1 MRARHA
7 PAAKGMLRLTRR
19 CRVCSRQANWGQQG
33 ALVPQRCRQHSLA
46 GDVDLVHKRCDYIEG
61 CHVLA
66 FYGAS
71 PGAPLGHGAS
81 LGAPLGR
88 QGKVAN
94 SHQDSRELRFCAKHR
109 LPGDVDLSHR
119 LLLCRLPGCTRRASY
134 GTPDVDGSIAD
145 ADSSMP
151 GRAHAR
157 AAGRMPTHCAE
168 HKLPAH
174 VDLMHRRCA
183 AAHCFKVPIFGSPTD
198 GVARW
203 CKKHCNMELH
213 VDLMHGRC
221 VRAAC
226 VAAASFGVLGDKR
239 ATHCSSHMT
248 EGMVLLTPDARRKS
262 DANWE
267 LSFALAANDLA
278 ATAAAAGV
286 RASSPVVNPVSRS
299 TKASMEEAVGGD
311 VGGWVARHAELLAAG
326 LLTGEK
332 ANRFSLLLKSA
343 AGGGAALAAPATAAT
358 GAAAGGQLAA
368 DAPAAVAAA
377 TLQLAYMWRRTRAE
391 NSRSG
396 KKEEK

>member
-1 MRARHA
+1 M
-7 PAAKGMLRLTRR
+7 
-19 CRVCSRQANWGQQG
+19 
-33 ALVPQRCRQHSLA
+33 PQRCRQHSLV

-71 PGAPLGHGAS
+71 PGAPLG
-81 LGAPLGR
+81 R

-94 SHQDSRELRFCAKHR
+94 SQRVSDSRELRFCAKHR

>member
-1 MRARHA
+1 M
-7 PAAKGMLRLTRR
+7 
-19 CRVCSRQANWGQQG
+19 
-33 ALVPQRCRQHSLA
+33 PQRCRQHSLA

-71 PGAPLGHGAS
+71 P
-81 LGAPLGR
+81 GAPLGR

-145 ADSSMP
+145 ADSSIP
-151 GRAHAR
+151 GRAPAR

-239 ATHCSSHMT
+239 ATHCSMHMT
-248 EGMVLLTPDARRKS
+248 EGMVLLTPDARRKR
-262 DANWE
+262 DVNWE
-267 LSFALAANDLA
+267 LSFALAANHLG

-286 RASSPVVNPVSRS
+286 RASSPVVNQITRS

-311 VGGWVARHAELLAAG
+311 VVGWVASHAELLAAG

-332 ANRFSLLLKSA
+332 ADRFALLLKSA
-343 AGGGAALAAPATAAT
+343 AGGAALAVPATAAT
-358 GAAAGGQLAA
+358 AATAAGG
-368 DAPAAVAAA
+368 AVAAA
-377 TLQLAYMWRRTRAE
+377 TLQFAYMWRRTLAE
-391 NSRSG
+391 TPRPPSERG
-396 KKEEK
+396 A